1 MDIFLTYLKVFAVG
15 GAICAVCQLII
26 DKTKLTSSRILVGL
40 VTMGVLLSAL
50 GIYGPFAEFAKAG
63 ATVPLLGFGHSLFQG
78 VLEGIRERGLL
89 GVLTG
94 GVTATAGGIAAA
106 VFFGYINALI
116 FDSGTKK

>member
-63 ATVPLLGFGHSLFQG
+63 ATVPLLGFG
-78 VLEGIRERGLL
+78 R
-89 GVLTG
+89 
-94 GVTATAGGIAAA
+94 IAAA

-116 FDSGTKK
+116 FYSGTKK